1 MVYLLYYKN
10 SKFMVIKSDFF
21 KSSRFLFLK
30 NENEFEIFRIPP
42 PLFENIIFIINCAS
56 IIYHLNDIIKIY

>member
-1 MVYLLYYKN
+1 MVYLLFYKN

-42 PLFENIIFIINCAS
+42 PPCLKILCLLFYGYTIIRS
-56 IIYHLNDIIKIY
+56 ILRIY

>member
-1 MVYLLYYKN
+1 MVVFLYLKY

-30 NENEFEIFRIPP
+30 NENEFEKF
-42 PLFENIIFIINCAS
+42 
-56 IIYHLNDIIKIY
+56 

>member
-1 MVYLLYYKN
+1 MVYLLFYKN

-42 PLFENIIFIINCAS
+42 PRYLKMLCLLFYGYTIIRS
-56 IIYHLNDIIKIY
+56 ILRIY

>member
-1 MVYLLYYKN
+1 
-10 SKFMVIKSDFF
+10 MVIKSDFF

-42 PLFENIIFIINCAS
+42 PLFENIVSIVLWVYNYKVYIKNIL
-56 IIYHLNDIIKIY
+56 IIYIHH

>member
-1 MVYLLYYKN
+1 MMHFLSILN

-30 NENEFEIFRIPP
+30 NENEFE
-42 PLFENIIFIINCAS
+42 NI
-56 IIYHLNDIIKIY
+56 